1 MESCRNSAKKKSM
14 MEECMVFVVSSA
26 GFTKMVRK
34 RKSESVRLVSSDG
47 LAARQPASITTNV
60 SATRNKCSSSLLT
73 EHPKNNHSWL
83 CHKRSHPTSCQDIS
97 DDDRVPPSMI
107 SFAPQMNY
115 EYLLISGVSNRAKGT
130 SRRRMMEPGVLC
142 KTRTST

>member
-83 CHKRSHPTSCQDIS
+83 CHKHSHPTSCQDIS
-97 DDDRVPPSMI
+97 DDDWVPPSMI
-107 SFAPQMNY
+107 SFASQMND
-115 EYLLISGVSNRAKGT
+115 ECSLFSSVSDRAKGI
-130 SRRRMMEPGVLC
+130 SRRRMMDP
-142 KTRTST
+142 